1 MIARDALMVDEVEGD
16 EVGTDEV
23 GTDEVEGPGS
33 TTSALRLAHPAHR
46 EIAARAV
53 VAGSVALH
61 GFANIYVLTASSDVR
76 ASERLNLLCGR
87 SPHAP
92 AWVTTTPERLD
103 TVTDW
108 AALAEGLDA
117 WEARAVISELVASG
131 PIGLRLPASVG
142 VPDHLVSMHEGVRC
156 IQVMLAGV
164 ACASGGFLSRTLD
177 IAGGDLLAIQP
188 ACRVVAN
195 QGVIVQE
202 PVHHRFDEALRDF
215 GGHVGVIPLGREDDL
230 AERTYLTYAPTR
242 PSVLSFQGVR
252 FDRRN
257 RPLIPIE
264 THGSLALERMTA
276 VLDRYD
282 LGHVVLPGAQ
292 RRLAARLYR

>member
-1 MIARDALMVDEVEGD
+1 MIARDALMVDEVEAAD
-16 EVGTDEV
+16 
-23 GTDEVEGPGS
+23 S
-33 TTSALRLAHPAHR
+33 TVSVLRLAHPAHR

-61 GFANIYVLTASSDVR
+61 GFANIYVLTASSDAG

-108 AALAEGLDA
+108 AVLPEGLDA

-131 PIGLRLPASVG
+131 PLGLRLPASVG

-156 IQVMLAGV
+156 VQVMLAGV
-164 ACASGGFLSRTLD
+164 ACSSGGFLSRTLD
-177 IAGGDLLAIQP
+177 IAGSDLLAIQP
-188 ACRVVAN
+188 ACRVVAD
-195 QGVIVQE
+195 QGVIVHE

-215 GGHVGVIPLGREDDL
+215 GDDVGVIPLGRDDDL
-230 AERTYLTYAPTR
+230 AERGHLTYVPTL

-257 RPLIPIE
+257 RPLIPIQ

>member
-1 MIARDALMVDEVEGD
+1 MIARDALMVDEVEAAD
-16 EVGTDEV
+16 
-23 GTDEVEGPGS
+23 S
-33 TTSALRLAHPAHR
+33 TVSVLRLAHPAHR

-61 GFANIYVLTASSDVR
+61 GFANIYVLTASSDAS

-108 AALAEGLDA
+108 AVLPEGLDA
-117 WEARAVISELVASG
+117 REARAVISELVASG
-131 PIGLRLPASVG
+131 PLGLRLPASVG

-164 ACASGGFLSRTLD
+164 ACSSGGFLSRTLD
-177 IAGGDLLAIQP
+177 IAGSDLLAVQP
-188 ACRVVAN
+188 ACRVVAD
-195 QGVIVQE
+195 QGVIVHE
-202 PVHHRFDEALRDF
+202 PVHHRFEEALRDF
-215 GGHVGVIPLGREDDL
+215 GGDVGVIPLGRDDDL
-230 AERTYLTYAPTR
+230 AERGHLTYAPTL

-252 FDRRN
+252 LDRRN
-257 RPLIPIE
+257 RPLIPIQ
-264 THGSLALERMTA
+264 THGSLALERMTE

>member
-1 MIARDALMVDEVEGD
+1 MIARDALMVDEVEAAD
-16 EVGTDEV
+16 
-23 GTDEVEGPGS
+23 S
-33 TTSALRLAHPAHR
+33 TVSVLRLAHPAHR

-61 GFANIYVLTASSDVR
+61 GFANIYVLTASSDAG

-108 AALAEGLDA
+108 AVLPEGLDA

-131 PIGLRLPASVG
+131 PLGLRLPASVG

-156 IQVMLAGV
+156 VQVMLAGV
-164 ACASGGFLSRTLD
+164 ACSSGGFLSRTLD
-177 IAGGDLLAIQP
+177 IAGSDLLAIQP
-188 ACRVVAN
+188 ACRVVAD
-195 QGVIVQE
+195 QGVIVHE
-202 PVHHRFDEALRDF
+202 PVHHRL
-215 GGHVGVIPLGREDDL
+215 
-230 AERTYLTYAPTR
+230 

-257 RPLIPIE
+257 RPLIPIQ